1 MYIILY
7 NIFTVVKNQILIDQR
22 VFFQTNNR
30 SPKSIENYGI
40 DLGSITSRNSV
51 GPTSVFLLNEHISLH
66 KSSKGSIINHSI
78 TVQSKFEQY
87 NRKPNGNAIASST
100 VACGVIELCDINCQ
114 KSLSLAGAEIENLLK
129 DV

>member
-1 MYIILY
+1 MI
-7 NIFTVVKNQILIDQR
+7 NQYP
-22 VFFQTNNR
+22 FNFQTNKR
-30 SPKSIENYGI
+30 TPKAIEKFGI

-51 GPTSVFLLNEHISLH
+51 GPTSVFLLNENISLH
-66 KSSKGSIINHSI
+66 KSSEGSIINHSI

>member
-1 MYIILY
+1 MI
-7 NIFTVVKNQILIDQR
+7 NQCSLN
-22 VFFQTNNR
+22 FQTNKR
-30 SPKSIENYGI
+30 TPKAIEKFDI

-51 GPTSVFLLNEHISLH
+51 GPTSVFLLNENISLH